1 MLPSAVLRKR
11 LLRWAGIALAAATFA
26 GFTDLLPERMAE
38 VQKQVEQVR
47 GRRFSKPVPASEID
61 AVELKRVLR
70 AKLTEALPAPDGE
83 YFGTLAALGLI
94 EDKPGMLDTIVD
106 FYSSQVI
113 AFYDPEPRRF
123 FIVKGAKEREE
134 MADAGEM
141 GRDLI
146 FSHELMHA
154 LQDETL
160 HLDDLV
166 KSMKDDSDR
175 SFALQS
181 LLEGEATLVMI
192 RAALQAIPGADE
204 SAEEAMVPL
213 LSAGALE
220 RANIPKDVPDYFVD
234 QLFFPYVEGTEFV
247 RAAVKRGGWSEV
259 DRLWKNPPASS
270 SEIMHGSPYPS
281 PVKNLLPS
289 NAGSLVPGYRLV
301 YMDTLGEWTLRFLL
315 ARALPEE
322 EAAAAA
328 EGWRGDRIAFVTSGG
343 KMGYLWRIRF
353 DEPASAA
360 RFETAL
366 KKARARKP
374 LPSAETTLRDGA
386 DLLVASGISKIPEL
400 PGLRPKNEK
409 GEAESGLPKSTRSS
423 KP

>member
-11 LLRWAGIALAAATFA
+11 LLLWAGIALAAASVA

-38 VQKQVEQVR
+38 VQKQVGQVR
-47 GRRFSKPVPASEID
+47 GRRFSKPGPGSELD
-61 AVELKRVLR
+61 AAELKRVLR
-70 AKLTEALPAPDGE
+70 AKLTEALPAPEAE

-123 FIVKGAKEREE
+123 FIVKGAEQREE
-134 MADAGEM
+134 MADSGEI

-146 FSHELMHA
+146 FSPELMHA

-192 RAALQAIPGADE
+192 RTALQAIPGADE
-204 SAEEAMVPL
+204 SAEEAMIPL

-220 RANIPKDVPDYFVD
+220 RANAPQPGPGLFLD
-234 QLFFPYVEGTEFV
+234 QP
-247 RAAVKRGGWSEV
+247 
-259 DRLWKNPPASS
+259 
-270 SEIMHGSPYPS
+270 
-281 PVKNLLPS
+281 LLPS
-289 NAGSLVPGYRLV
+289 R
-301 YMDTLGEWTLRFLL
+301 TEH
-315 ARALPEE
+315 
-322 EAAAAA
+322 
-328 EGWRGDRIAFVTSGG
+328 
-343 KMGYLWRIRF
+343 
-353 DEPASAA
+353 
-360 RFETAL
+360 
-366 KKARARKP
+366 P
-374 LPSAETTLRDGA
+374 LH
-386 DLLVASGISKIPEL
+386 
-400 PGLRPKNEK
+400 
-409 GEAESGLPKSTRSS
+409 
-423 KP
+423 

>member
-1 MLPSAVLRKR
+1 MLPSAVLSKR
-11 LLRWAGIALAAATFA
+11 LLRRAGIALAAVALA

-38 VQKQVEQVR
+38 IQKQVEQVR

-61 AVELKRVLR
+61 AAELKRVLR
-70 AKLTEALPAPDGE
+70 AKLTEALPAPEAE
-83 YFGTLAALGLI
+83 YFRTLSSLGLI
-94 EDKPGMLDTIVD
+94 EDSPGMLDTIVD
-106 FYSSQVI
+106 FYASQVI

-123 FIVKGAKEREE
+123 FVVKGAEAREE
-134 MADAGEM
+134 MMDAGEI

-146 FSHELMHA
+146 FSHELTHA

-160 HLDDLV
+160 HLDDMV

-192 RAALQAIPGADE
+192 RTALQSIPAADE
-204 SAEEAMVPL
+204 SAEEAMIPL

-220 RANIPKDVPDYFVD
+220 RANVPKGVPDYFVD
-234 QLFFPYVEGTEFV
+234 QLFFPYVEGTAFV
-247 RAAVKRGGWSEV
+247 RDAVKRGGWAEV

-270 SEIMHGSPYPS
+270 SEILHGAPYPA
-281 PVKNLLPS
+281 PAKNLLPS
-289 NAGSLVPGYRLV
+289 NAASLVPGYRLV

-322 EAAAAA
+322 EAEAAAD
-328 EGWRGDRIAFVTSGG
+328 GWRGDRIAFFTSNGR
-343 KMGYLWRIRF
+343 MGYLWRIRF

-366 KKARARKP
+366 KKARAKNP
-374 LPSAETTLRDGA
+374 LPAPETTFRDGA
-386 DLLVASGISKIPEL
+386 DLLVVSGISKIPEL
-400 PGLRPKNEK
+400 PGFRPKNEK
-409 GEAESGLPKSTRSS
+409 GEADTGLPKSTRSS
-423 KP
+423 KR

>member
-11 LLRWAGIALAAATFA
+11 LLRWGGIALAGAALA

-61 AVELKRVLR
+61 AAELKRVLR
-70 AKLTEALPAPDGE
+70 AKLTEALPASEAD
-83 YFGTLAALGLI
+83 YFRTLAALGLI
-94 EDKPGMLDTIVD
+94 EDSPGMLDTIVD
-106 FYSSQVI
+106 FYASQVI

-123 FIVKGAKEREE
+123 FVVKGAEEKEEI
-134 MADAGEM
+134 ADAGEM

-146 FSHELMHA
+146 FSHELTHA

-192 RAALQAIPGADE
+192 RTALRAIPGADE

-220 RANIPKDVPDYFVD
+220 RSNVPKGVPDYFVD
-234 QLFFPYVEGTEFV
+234 QLFFPYVEGTAFV
-247 RAAVKRGGWSEV
+247 RDAVKKGGWAEV

-270 SEIMHGSPYPS
+270 SEIIHGAPYPAPAKS
-281 PVKNLLPS
+281 LLPS
-289 NAGSLVPGYRLV
+289 SAASLVPGWRLV

-322 EAAAAA
+322 EAETAA
-328 EGWRGDRIAFVTSGG
+328 EGWRGDRIAFFTSGG
-343 KMGYLWRIRF
+343 KLGYLWRIRF
-353 DEPASAA
+353 DEPGSAA
-360 RFETAL
+360 RFEVAL
-366 KKARARKP
+366 KKARAKKP
-374 LPSAETTLRDGA
+374 LPAPEITLRDGS
-386 DLLVASGISKIPEL
+386 DLIVASGIGKIPEL

-409 GEAESGLPKSTRSS
+409 GEAESGLPRSTRFA

>member
-1 MLPSAVLRKR
+1 MLPSAVLRKH
-11 LLRWAGIALAAATFA
+11 LLRWAGIALAAASFA

-61 AVELKRVLR
+61 AAELKRVLR
-70 AKLTEALPAPDGE
+70 AKLTEALPASDAE

-94 EDKPGMLDTIVD
+94 EDKPGMLDTIID

-123 FIVKGAKEREE
+123 FIVKGAEEREE

-146 FSHELMHA
+146 FSHELTHA

-192 RAALQAIPGADE
+192 RTALQAIPSADE
-204 SAEEAMVPL
+204 SAEEAMIPL

-220 RANIPKDVPDYFVD
+220 RANVPKDVPDYFVD

-247 RAAVKRGGWSEV
+247 RVAVKRGGWAEV

-270 SEIMHGSPYPS
+270 SEIMHGGPYPA
-281 PVKNLLPS
+281 PAKNLLPS
-289 NAGSLVPGYRLV
+289 NAATLVPGSRLV

-315 ARALPEE
+315 SRALPEE

-328 EGWRGDRIAFVTSGG
+328 EGWRGDRIAFFTSGG

-360 RFETAL
+360 HFEEAL
-366 KKARARKP
+366 KKARAKKP
-374 LPSAETTLRDGA
+374 VPSPETVQRDGA

-400 PGLRPKNEK
+400 PGFRPKNEK
-409 GEAESGLPKSTRSS
+409 GEAESGLPKSKRFA